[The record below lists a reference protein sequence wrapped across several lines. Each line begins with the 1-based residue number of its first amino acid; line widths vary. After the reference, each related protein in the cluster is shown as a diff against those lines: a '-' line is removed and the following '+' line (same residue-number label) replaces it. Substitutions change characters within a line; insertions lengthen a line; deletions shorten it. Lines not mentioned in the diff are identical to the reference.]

1 MLAIMNGSLRS
12 PTLNTKILDRTYEI
26 TILETFE
33 KNYEVL
39 NNALLLE

>member
-12 PTLNTKILDRTYEI
+12 STLNTKIPDRIYEI

-39 NNALLLE
+39 NNAPLLE